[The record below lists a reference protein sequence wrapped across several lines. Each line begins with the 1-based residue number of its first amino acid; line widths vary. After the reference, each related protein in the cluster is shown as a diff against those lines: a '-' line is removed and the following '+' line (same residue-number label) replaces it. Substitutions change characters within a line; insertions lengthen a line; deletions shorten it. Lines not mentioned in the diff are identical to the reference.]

1 MDISIGEVLT
11 VIGLVFSAIG
21 FCINKALKLTKDLVV
36 LTEKYESLNEAYEAS
51 RFSLGERIDDIEEGV
66 KLKISEIKQ
75 EINPMKN
82 KITELDKEMSI
93 NSVKLD
99 TVITGIS
106 KLEATVGKI
115 FDIMEKKQ
123 DKSA

>member
-1 MDISIGEVLT
+1 MELSIGEIVAI
-11 VIGLVFSAIG
+11 IGLVFSAIA
-21 FCINKALKLTKDLVV
+21 FCVKKALKLTKDLVT
-36 LTEKYESLNEAYEAS
+36 LTERYESLNEAYEAS
-51 RFSLGERIDDIEEGV
+51 RFSLGERIDSIEKGV
-66 KLKISEIKQ
+66 TLKVNEIKQ